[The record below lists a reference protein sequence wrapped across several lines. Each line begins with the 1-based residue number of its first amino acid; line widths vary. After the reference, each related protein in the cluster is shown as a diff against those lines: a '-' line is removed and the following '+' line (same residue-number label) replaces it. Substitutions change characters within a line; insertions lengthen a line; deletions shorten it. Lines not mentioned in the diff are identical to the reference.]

1 MPESQIDK
9 LVAISAGYMRRFPEG
24 NDPFQILARLLEE
37 CGELAQQVHHFE
49 DCGVKRAKHGEPD
62 REHLAKEVRDVL
74 TTALQLAHH
83 YGIHAELSTS
93 IDQIYTRM
101 QAEDLI

>member
-1 MPESQIDK
+1 MAEPGIDK
-9 LVAISAGYMRRFPEG
+9 LSMISAGYMRRFPEG

-49 DCGVKRAKHGEPD
+49 DCGVKRAKYGEPD

-74 TTALQLAHH
+74 TCTLQIVHYYQIQTELAES
-83 YGIHAELSTS
+83 IELVYS
-93 IDQIYTRM
+93 RM
-101 QAEDLI
+101 HDEGLL

>member
-9 LVAISAGYMRRFPEG
+9 LVAISAGYMRLFPEG

-49 DCGVKRAKHGEPD
+49 DCGVKRAKYGEPD
-62 REHLAKEVRDVL
+62 REHLAKEVREKRYNEDEWGN
-74 TTALQLAHH
+74 TGWGNIASCASMTKT
-83 YGIHAELSTS
+83 LSC
-93 IDQIYTRM
+93 
-101 QAEDLI
+101 